1 MKNTKPNGKAKKKS
15 KAKETYVFPYEYYE
29 LAYKIGAHVVAGRPA
44 IGKTSFAIGC
54 INDCIRSEYPIAYVS
69 LDMTKNA
76 FYEHLE
82 KKISPSE
89 IIYATKFKLFF
100 YSEEGEITRLLP
112 YLKSLRDNGV
122 KAVIIDFVQLLKVN
136 GNPLDTDH
144 LVAILSA
151 FALKHQMSI
160 ILLCQLTNNSKD
172 VYPFAQTIHIL
183 RKETEQ

>member
-1 MKNTKPNGKAKKKS
+1 MKNTKPNEKSKKKGKAKD
-15 KAKETYVFPYEYYE
+15 AFVPYEDYE
-29 LAYKIGAHVVAGRPA
+29 LAYQIGAHVVAGHA
-44 IGKTSFAIGC
+44 ASGKTSLAIAC
-54 INDCIRSEYPIAYVS
+54 INDCIRSEYPIVYVS

-82 KKISPSE
+82 KKIPPSK
-89 IIYATKFKLFF
+89 IINATKNKLFF
-100 YSEEGEITRLLP
+100 YSEVGEITKLLP
-112 YLKSLRDNGV
+112 YLQSLRDNGV
-122 KAVIIDFVQLLKVN
+122 KAAIIDFVQLLKVN

-160 ILLCQLTNNSKD
+160 ILLCHLAHTSKD

-183 RKETEQ
+183 RKETEK

>member
-1 MKNTKPNGKAKKKS
+1 MLS
-15 KAKETYVFPYEYYE
+15 QE
-29 LAYKIGAHVVAGRPA
+29 
-44 IGKTSFAIGC
+44 
-54 INDCIRSEYPIAYVS
+54 
-69 LDMTKNA
+69 KNA

-82 KKISPSE
+82 KKIPPSK
-89 IIYATKFKLFF
+89 IINATKNKLFF
-100 YSEEGEITRLLP
+100 YSEVGEITKLLP
-112 YLKSLRDNGV
+112 YLQSLRDNGV
-122 KAVIIDFVQLLKVN
+122 KAAIIDFVQLLKVN

-160 ILLCQLTNNSKD
+160 ILLCHLAHTSKD

>member
-1 MKNTKPNGKAKKKS
+1 MKNTKPKEKSKKKGKAKD
-15 KAKETYVFPYEYYE
+15 AWGIPYEDYE
-29 LAYKIGAHVVAGRPA
+29 LAYQIGVHVVAGHPA
-44 IGKTSFAIGC
+44 SGKTALAIRC
-54 INDCIRSEYPIAYVS
+54 ITDCIWSGYPIVYVS

-89 IIYATKFKLFF
+89 IINAKKNKLFF
-100 YSEEGEITRLLP
+100 YSEVGEITKLLP
-112 YLKSLRDNGV
+112 YLQSLRNNGI
-122 KAVIIDFVQLLKVN
+122 KAAIIDFVQLLKVN

-160 ILLCQLTNNSKD
+160 ILLCQLPNNSKD